1 MLNNVPTT
9 QRCED
14 PQLRSR
20 SDALQTLIACQRSLF
35 FYDAYLFKTQSF
47 MSQQNHEKCRVSLV
61 FF

>member
-47 MSQQNHEKCRVSLV
+47 ISQQNH
-61 FF
+61 